1 MLPGLWFSVFGSFMF
16 TKLFGTWVGALTFFL
31 LDYFCIMVGCQL
43 AFWNGRYLF
52 RKCVNRSIEGKPK
65 LMAVQ
70 NALSYN
76 SKKMVALSRLCYVT
90 PYSVLNYMCA
100 VSNMTS
106 LNYFIGNLFM
116 LPCIVPTIYV
126 GSSISNATEVEN
138 TSSLGF
144 VKWIIMVV
152 AGVILV
158 IVFAGIVW
166 YSRKELKKVLDEQK
180 AIEEKEKAEQE
191 A

>member
-1 MLPGLWFSVFGSFMF
+1 M
-16 TKLFGTWVGALTFFL
+16 
-31 LDYFCIMVGCQL
+31 MVGCQL

-52 RKCVNRSIEGKPK
+52 RKCVNRAIEGKPK

-76 SKKMVALSRLCYVT
+76 SKKMVALSRLCYAT
-90 PYSVLNYMCA
+90 PYNALNYMCA

-126 GSSISNATEVEN
+126 GSSISSATEVEN

-144 VKWIIMVV
+144 VKWILMGI

-166 YSRKELKKVLDEQK
+166 YSRKELKKVLEEQK
-180 AIEEKEKAEQE
+180 EREKKEKEAQESGEQE
-191 A
+191 EQEGQKSSEDSNDV